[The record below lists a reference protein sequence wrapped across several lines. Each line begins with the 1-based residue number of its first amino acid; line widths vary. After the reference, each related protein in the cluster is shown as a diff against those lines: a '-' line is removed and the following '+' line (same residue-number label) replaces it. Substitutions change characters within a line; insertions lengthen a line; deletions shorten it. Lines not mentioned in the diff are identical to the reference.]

1 MPFCES
7 RLGDFWPAQVATD
20 AVAADII
27 LWDTR
32 TLADVPL
39 SHGAEG
45 TSVRSLDLEIHR
57 GGLAAVLFD
66 LILDLLPLVERAQ
79 SSALDSRD
87 MDKHI
92 LATALRSAT
101 GLKL

>member
-45 TSVRSLDLEIHR
+45 QRMGVAASLR
-57 GGLAAVLFD
+57 
-66 LILDLLPLVERAQ
+66 
-79 SSALDSRD
+79 SSACAVSSRFGNACPLWVD
-87 MDKHI
+87 GVEK
-92 LATALRSAT
+92 
-101 GLKL
+101 GLVIIGEP